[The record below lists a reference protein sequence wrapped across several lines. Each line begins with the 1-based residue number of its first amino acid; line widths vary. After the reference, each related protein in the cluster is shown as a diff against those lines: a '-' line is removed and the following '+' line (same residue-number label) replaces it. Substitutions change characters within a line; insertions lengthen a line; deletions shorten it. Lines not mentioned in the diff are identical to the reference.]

1 MTPTLSIIIPHK
13 RTSMNNISMVMN
25 FDMLL
30 HNTVNSFELI
40 IDTESP
46 KDPYRIWNESAVAAR
61 GDILVFTNSDVLMAP
76 GWDEMFVKHM
86 QDNAILVGYLIEHGT
101 TIGVARENV
110 YRSFGKDP
118 IEFNCLKFE
127 NWVSTHRNNVP
138 ECKEGRGWYMPCAFR
153 RDWFL
158 RTGGFDTTLGF
169 PNPNDSMFFDK
180 CRDTLGT
187 KFYRIRSFAY
197 HFQSLSTRDD

>member
-1 MTPTLSIIIPHK
+1 MTPILSIIIPQK
-13 RTSMNNISMVMN
+13 RTPMNNLSMVMN

-46 KDPYRIWNESAVAAR
+46 KDPYKIWNECSMHAR
-61 GDILVFTNSDVLMAP
+61 GDILVFSNSDILFAP
-76 GWDEMFVKHM
+76 RWDEMFVNYM
-86 QDNAILVGYLIEHGT
+86 RDNAILVGYLVEPGNIS
-101 TIGVARENV
+101 VARGNV
-110 YRSFGKDP
+110 WKSFGKDP
-118 IEFNCLKFE
+118 IEFNWQKFE
-127 NWVSTHRNNVP
+127 NWVSTHRDDVL

-187 KFYRIRSFAY
+187 KFYRVRSFAY
-197 HFQSLSTRDD
+197 HFQALSSRDD